1 MHCSRRGRHGLAVV
15 GCDRSTAEAVDQNSL
30 IVGIERGRQLGFH
43 ADASGECTAP
53 HHPRKTAAA
62 EGRCQPLSA
71 TQHQQIGRRPAAQ
84 GSSRVQEQSV
94 VDPLLLGFSA
104 GLDRLP
110 VGKGLATVQA
120 AGGVAAL
127 MATGDGGDG

>member
-1 MHCSRRGRHGLAVV
+1 MTVV
-15 GCDRSTAEAVDQNSL
+15 GCDRSTAEAVDQNGL
-30 IVGIERGRQLGFH
+30 IVGIELRCQPGFLRQALGQRTP
-43 ADASGECTAP
+43 S
-53 HHPRKTAAA
+53 HHPREAAAA

-71 TQHQQIGRRPAAQ
+71 TPDQQVGLCSAAQ

-94 VDPLLLGFSA
+94 VGFLILGFPA
-104 GLDRLP
+104 GLDLLP
-110 VGKGLATVQA
+110 VGKGLATAQV

>member
-1 MHCSRRGRHGLAVV
+1 ME
-15 GCDRSTAEAVDQNSL
+15 CDRSTAEAVDQNGL

-43 ADASGECTAP
+43 RDALGQCTAP
-53 HHPRKTAAA
+53 HHPWEAAAA
-62 EGRCQPLSA
+62 EGRCQPLPA
-71 TQHQQIGRRPAAQ
+71 TPDQQIGRRSAAQ

-94 VDPLLLGFSA
+94 VGPLFLGFPA

-110 VGKGLATVQA
+110 VGKGLATAQA

-127 MATGDGGDG
+127 MPTGDGADG